1 METLTELTSIIIL
14 FNTGR
19 FKMKKTLLI
28 TTMLALVTVTG
39 FARTEVSHDEF
50 KALDG
55 PKVLVHYDDGS
66 TELLDEQEYLERTIS
81 MTQKEMDDLHKVD
94 EGTKNALAKWQADH
108 EIHQA
113 PSEEVQQPKKKKHWY
128 DNVLDSVF

>member
-1 METLTELTSIIIL
+1 
-14 FNTGR
+14 
-19 FKMKKTLLI
+19 MKKTLLI
-28 TTMLALVTVTG
+28 TAMLALVTVTG

-81 MTQKEMDDLHKVD
+81 MTQEEMNDLHKVD
-94 EGTKNALAKWQADH
+94 EGTKKGQADH

-113 PSEEVQQPKKKKHWY
+113 PSEEMQQPKKKKHWY

>member
-1 METLTELTSIIIL
+1 
-14 FNTGR
+14 
-19 FKMKKTLLI
+19 MKKTLLI

-66 TELLDEQEYLERTIS
+66 TELLDEQEYLDRTIS
-81 MTQKEMDDLHKVD
+81 MTKEQAADLHKVD
-94 EGTKNALAKWQADH
+94 EGTKNALAKWQAANEMH
-108 EIHQA
+108 RTY
-113 PSEEVQQPKKKKHWY
+113 SEDIQQEQPKKEKKKHWY

>member
-1 METLTELTSIIIL
+1 
-14 FNTGR
+14 
-19 FKMKKTLLI
+19 MKKALLI
-28 TTMLALVTVTG
+28 TTVLALVTVTG

-81 MTQKEMDDLHKVD
+81 MTKEQTEELRKVD
-94 EGTKNALAKWQADH
+94 EGTKNALSKWRADH
-108 EIHQA
+108 EIA
-113 PSEEVQQPKKKKHWY
+113 PVTSEEVHQQEQPKKKKRWY
-128 DNVLDSVF
+128 DNVLDSMF

>member
-1 METLTELTSIIIL
+1 
-14 FNTGR
+14 
-19 FKMKKTLLI
+19 MKKTLLI
-28 TTMLALVTVTG
+28 TTMFALVTVTG

-81 MTQKEMDDLHKVD
+81 MTQEEMDDLRKVD
-94 EGTKNALAKWQADH
+94 EGTKSALAKRQAAIEAH
-108 EIHQA
+108 RTA
-113 PSEEVQQPKKKKHWY
+113 SEEIQQEQPKKKKHWY
-128 DNVLDSVF
+128 DNVLDSIF

>member
-1 METLTELTSIIIL
+1 
-14 FNTGR
+14 
-19 FKMKKTLLI
+19 MKKTLLI
-28 TTMLALVTVTG
+28 TTMLALVAVTG

-55 PKVLVHYDDGS
+55 PKVLVHYDNGS
-66 TELLDEQEYLERTIS
+66 TELLDEQEYLERTIN
-81 MTQKEMDDLHKVD
+81 MTQEQTAELRKVD

-108 EIHQA
+108 EIV
-113 PSEEVQQPKKKKHWY
+113 PVTSEDVQQEQPKKEKKKHWY

>member
-1 METLTELTSIIIL
+1 
-14 FNTGR
+14 
-19 FKMKKTLLI
+19 MKKTLLI
-28 TTMLALVTVTG
+28 TTVLALVTVTG

-55 PKVLVHYDDGS
+55 LKVLVHYDDGS

-81 MTQKEMDDLHKVD
+81 MTKEEANELRKVD
-94 EGTKNALAKWQADH
+94 EGTENALAKWRADH
-108 EIHQA
+108 EIV
-113 PSEEVQQPKKKKHWY
+113 PVTSEEVQQEQPKKKKRWY

>member
-1 METLTELTSIIIL
+1 MATFIYFIIKMGDFI
-14 FNTGR
+14 
-19 FKMKKTLLI
+19 MKKTLLI

-66 TELLDEQEYLERTIS
+66 TGLLDEQEYLERTIS
-81 MTQKEMDDLHKVD
+81 MTQEEMDDLHKVD
-94 EGTKNALAKWQADH
+94 EGTKKALANRQADI
-108 EIHQA
+108 EILRTY
-113 PSEEVQQPKKKKHWY
+113 PGEVQQEQPKKEKKKHWY
-128 DNVLDSVF
+128 DNVLDSIF

>member
-1 METLTELTSIIIL
+1 
-14 FNTGR
+14 
-19 FKMKKTLLI
+19 MKKTLLI

-66 TELLDEQEYLERTIS
+66 TELLDEQEYLERTIN
-81 MTQKEMDDLHKVD
+81 MTKEEMDDLHKVD
-94 EGTKNALAKWQADH
+94 EGTKTHWQNGKLTMRYTRLH
-108 EIHQA
+108 L
-113 PSEEVQQPKKKKHWY
+113 KKCNSLKRKSTGMTMY
-128 DNVLDSVF
+128 

>member
-1 METLTELTSIIIL
+1 
-14 FNTGR
+14 
-19 FKMKKTLLI
+19 MKKTLLI
-28 TTMLALVTVTG
+28 TTMLALVAVTG

-81 MTQKEMDDLHKVD
+81 MTKEQTDDLHKVD
-94 EGTKNALAKWQADH
+94 EGTKNALAKMAKP
-108 EIHQA
+108 ITRYTRRLLRKCNNLKRK
-113 PSEEVQQPKKKKHWY
+113 STGMT
-128 DNVLDSVF
+128 NVLDSVF

>member
-1 METLTELTSIIIL
+1 
-14 FNTGR
+14 
-19 FKMKKTLLI
+19 MKKTLLI

-81 MTQKEMDDLHKVD
+81 MTQEEMDDLHKVD
-94 EGTKNALAKWQADH
+94 EGTKKALANRQADI
-108 EIHQA
+108 EILRTY
-113 PSEEVQQPKKKKHWY
+113 PGEVQQEPPKKEKKKHWY
-128 DNVLDSVF
+128 DNVLDSIF

>member
-1 METLTELTSIIIL
+1 
-14 FNTGR
+14 
-19 FKMKKTLLI
+19 MKKTLLI
-28 TTMLALVTVTG
+28 TTMFALVTVTG

-81 MTQKEMDDLHKVD
+81 MTQEEIDDLHKVD
-94 EGTKNALAKWQADH
+94 EGTKKALANRQADI
-108 EIHQA
+108 EIFRTY
-113 PSEEVQQPKKKKHWY
+113 PGEVQQEQPKKEKKKHWY
-128 DNVLDSVF
+128 DNVLDSIF

>member
-1 METLTELTSIIIL
+1 
-14 FNTGR
+14 
-19 FKMKKTLLI
+19 MKKTLLI

-50 KALDG
+50 KDLDG

-66 TELLDEQEYLERTIS
+66 TELLDEQEYLEHTIN
-81 MTQKEMDDLHKVD
+81 MTQEEMDDLHKVD
-94 EGTKNALAKWQADH
+94 EGTKNALAKWQSDH

-113 PSEEVQQPKKKKHWY
+113 PSEEAQQPKKKKHWY

>member
-1 METLTELTSIIIL
+1 
-14 FNTGR
+14 
-19 FKMKKTLLI
+19 MKKTLLI
-28 TTMLALVTVTG
+28 TTMLALVAATG
-39 FARTEVSHDEF
+39 FAKTEISHDEF

-81 MTQKEMDDLHKVD
+81 MTKEQMDDLHKVD
-94 EGTKNALAKWQADH
+94 EGTKNALAKWQANN
-108 EIHQA
+108 EIHRI
-113 PSEEVQQPKKKKHWY
+113 SEEVQQEQPKKKKHWY

>member
-1 METLTELTSIIIL
+1 
-14 FNTGR
+14 
-19 FKMKKTLLI
+19 MKKTLLI

-66 TELLDEQEYLERTIS
+66 TELLDEQEYLERTIN
-81 MTQKEMDDLHKVD
+81 MTQEEMDDLHKVD
-94 EGTKNALAKWQADH
+94 EGTKTHWQNGNPIMRYTRH
-108 EIHQA
+108 HL
-113 PSEEVQQPKKKKHWY
+113 KKCNSLKRKSTGMITY
-128 DNVLDSVF
+128 